1 MRTDAR
7 LTADPTT
14 VDLRALYR
22 DMALARR
29 LDTEAIA
36 LQRQGE
42 LGLWPSLRGQE
53 GAQVG
58 AAHALRNQ
66 DMVFPTYREHAVAYC
81 RGLDP
86 VALLGLFRGT
96 TLGGWNPYAHQ
107 FNLYT
112 LVIGAQTLHA
122 VGYAMGLVRDD
133 AVGTG
138 DPQRDSAVL
147 VFLGDGALSE
157 GETSEAFVWA
167 AAQSLPVVF
176 FCQNNQWAIS
186 APYTIQSRV
195 PAAQRAAGFGFP
207 GIRVDGN
214 DALACLA
221 ATRQA
226 LDTARS
232 GGGPTLI
239 EALTYRVNAHT
250 TADDADRYRPP
261 GQSEEWAA
269 KDPLARL
276 HTRAHQ
282 QRYRRR
288 TILRADRT
296 RRARNSPRA
305 PPRTGCRAL
314 PEPDPRLPVR
324 AHLRRHAR
332 RPATPTERTPR
343 IRHQRHPERRAPV
356 NVSMVTALNNGLR
369 RALTEDRKVLLIEE
383 DIGRLGGVFRGNR
396 WTAERLRQPA
406 RDRQPTR
413 RGPELSA
420 PRSAWLMRATA
431 R

>member
-1 MRTDAR
+1 MSSTDAISEDPPIQLLDSRGLMRSDAR
-7 LTADPTT
+7 LSVDPSTL
-14 VDLRALYR
+14 DLRALYR

-58 AAHALRNQ
+58 AAHALHDQ
-66 DMVFPTYREHAVAYC
+66 DMVFPTYREHAVAHC

-96 TLGGWNPYAHQ
+96 TLGGWNPYEYR

-122 VGYAMGLVRDD
+122 VGYAMGLVRDE
-133 AVGTG
+133 AVATG
-138 DPQRDSAVL
+138 DPLRDAAVL

-167 AAQSLPVVF
+167 GAQNLPVVF

-186 APYTIQSRV
+186 APYTVQSRV

-214 DALACLA
+214 DAVACLA
-221 ATRQA
+221 VTREA
-226 LDTARS
+226 LHTART

-261 GQSEEWAA
+261 GQSQQWVA

-276 HTRAHQ
+276 
-282 QRYRRR
+282 R
-288 TILRADRT
+288 TWLTISDTADDAFFEQVAQEEQELAERLR
-296 RRARNSPRA
+296 S
-305 PPRTGCRAL
+305 GCRAL
-314 PEPDPRLPVR
+314 PEPDPASPFEHTYAAMPADLQRQLS
-324 AHLRRHAR
+324 AHLDYVASGI
-332 RPATPTERTPR
+332 ENGE
-343 IRHQRHPERRAPV
+343 HQ
-356 NVSMVTALNNGLR
+356 
-369 RALTEDRKVLLIEE
+369 
-383 DIGRLGGVFRGNR
+383 
-396 WTAERLRQPA
+396 
-406 RDRQPTR
+406 
-413 RGPELSA
+413 
-420 PRSAWLMRATA
+420 
-431 R
+431 